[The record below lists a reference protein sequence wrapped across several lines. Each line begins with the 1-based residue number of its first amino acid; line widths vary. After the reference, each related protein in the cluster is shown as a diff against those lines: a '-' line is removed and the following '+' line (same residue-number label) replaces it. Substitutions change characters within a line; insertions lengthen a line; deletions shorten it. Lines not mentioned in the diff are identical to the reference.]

1 MKGIVFDFG
10 GVMTTST
17 MPQRVMAKCE
27 ELKIDF
33 ELIRKGFLNYRLQ
46 YDGGFITLKEMYEKI
61 FADNKIELTEEQF
74 AAILEAD
81 RASWLYRNEKTLEW
95 MKSLKEKGY
104 KLGILTNMAP
114 DFAPLFKE
122 HFADFI
128 ALADALVI
136 SGEEHM
142 YKPNREI
149 YDLLRSRIALPAEEL
164 LFIDDVMGNIF
175 GARKAGWK
183 GIRFISNE
191 QVECDFMHEL
201 WK

>member
-1 MKGIVFDFG
+1 MKAIVFDFG

-27 ELKIDF
+27 ELNIDF
-33 ELIRKGFLNYRLQ
+33 ELIRLGFLKYRLQ
-46 YDGGFITLKEMYEKI
+46 YDGGFISLKEMYEKI
-61 FADNKIELTEEQF
+61 FADNLIALSEESF
-74 AAILEAD
+74 SVILEAD
-81 RASWLYRNEKTLEW
+81 RASWLYRNERTLEW
-95 MKSLKEKGY
+95 MKSLKGEGY
-104 KLGILTNMAP
+104 KIGILTNMAP

-128 ALADALVI
+128 ALADAMVI

-149 YDLLRSRIALPAEEL
+149 YDLLRERIGLEAGEL
-164 LFIDDVMGNIF
+164 LFIDDVLTNIV
-175 GARKAGWK
+175 GARRAGWK

-191 QVECDFMHEL
+191 QVECDFRHEL